1 MEKLN
6 ETLNRVDVTQTAPK
20 ESGHGDHRNE
30 EGLLI
35 CGKCGT
41 PKEMRLTCEALGR
54 SSIVPIPCECAKAE
68 ERERE
73 ERKKAEERRVKAE
86 QMRKECFPASG
97 FYRDCTFEAD
107 DGKTPNTSSLCERYA
122 ATLTRRTPTAFSCS
136 AMSAPANRI
145 CPRR

>member
-54 SSIVPIPCECAKAE
+54 SSIVPSHVNARRPRSASAKSARRPRSAE
-68 ERERE
+68 
-73 ERKKAEERRVKAE
+73 
-86 QMRKECFPASG
+86 
-97 FYRDCTFEAD
+97 
-107 DGKTPNTSSLCERYA
+107 
-122 ATLTRRTPTAFSCS
+122 
-136 AMSAPANRI
+136 
-145 CPRR
+145 

>member
-41 PKEMRLTCEALGR
+41 PKEMRLTCEALDAFKR
-54 SSIVPIPCECAKAE
+54 SSKPKRTGKPDAVEDVTEMPETIDMAE
-68 ERERE
+68 DE
-73 ERKKAEERRVKAE
+73 K
-86 QMRKECFPASG
+86 Q
-97 FYRDCTFEAD
+97 AD
-107 DGKTPNTSSLCERYA
+107 W
-122 ATLTRRTPTAFSCS
+122 
-136 AMSAPANRI
+136 
-145 CPRR
+145 

>member
-20 ESGHGDHRNE
+20 ESGNGDHRNE

-73 ERKKAEERRVKAE
+73 ERKKADAQGVLSGER
-86 QMRKECFPASG
+86 
-97 FYRDCTFEAD
+97 
-107 DGKTPNTSSLCERYA
+107 L
-122 ATLTRRTPTAFSCS
+122 L
-136 AMSAPANRI
+136 
-145 CPRR
+145 PRLHLRGR

>member
-6 ETLNRVDVTQTAPK
+6 ATLNRVDVTQTAPK

-54 SSIVPIPCECAKAE
+54 SSIVPIPCECAKA
-68 ERERE
+68 RSASAKSAR
-73 ERKKAEERRVKAE
+73 RPRSAE
-86 QMRKECFPASG
+86 
-97 FYRDCTFEAD
+97 
-107 DGKTPNTSSLCERYA
+107 
-122 ATLTRRTPTAFSCS
+122 
-136 AMSAPANRI
+136 
-145 CPRR
+145 

>member
-54 SSIVPIPCECAKAE
+54 SSIVPIPSILFF
-68 ERERE
+68 
-73 ERKKAEERRVKAE
+73 VKTQLHFHQIIPQPRIE
-86 QMRKECFPASG
+86 SG
-97 FYRDCTFEAD
+97 FPREKHGGF
-107 DGKTPNTSSLCERYA
+107 NMHSLTKLIHCRH
-122 ATLTRRTPTAFSCS
+122 FF
-136 AMSAPANRI
+136 NRI
-145 CPRR
+145 PSLLYQL

>member
-20 ESGHGDHRNE
+20 ESGNGDHRNE

-54 SSIVPIPCECAKAE
+54 SSIVPIPCECAKADAQGVLSG
-68 ERERE
+68 ER
-73 ERKKAEERRVKAE
+73 
-86 QMRKECFPASG
+86 
-97 FYRDCTFEAD
+97 
-107 DGKTPNTSSLCERYA
+107 L
-122 ATLTRRTPTAFSCS
+122 L
-136 AMSAPANRI
+136 
-145 CPRR
+145 PRLHLRG

>member
-1 MEKLN
+1 MQDMEKLN

-20 ESGHGDHRNE
+20 ESGNGDHRNE

-41 PKEMRLTCEALGR
+41 PKEMRLTCETLGR

-97 FYRDCTFEAD
+97 F
-107 DGKTPNTSSLCERYA
+107 
-122 ATLTRRTPTAFSCS
+122 
-136 AMSAPANRI
+136 
-145 CPRR
+145 